1 MEGAGLVPWLGGP
14 MDAYLGVIQDKHSN
28 ARPTQKDITQRELL
42 GTDMLQQL
50 YKITEL
56 KNRSCGGWFPP
67 CCRW

>member
-1 MEGAGLVPWLGGP
+1 

-56 KNRSCGGWFPP
+56 KNRSCGGWVSTLL
-67 CCRW
+67 